1 MASRTT
7 SRFWGRIGPFPL
19 HSITSLCKLRWGLRF
34 SHPYWWIYRSPGIVR
49 HANSYIGRLR
59 LKCDGLRA
67 EKIFRLSAK
76 RTSPFKSAGAS
87 VQSSTGSRGVRISR
101 SNAGYNMFRGSVK
114 STGYPLS
121 STFSPS
127 PPRPCVTMCHHITT
141 GLYRHFGES
150 SCLYILGCPRKTKA
164 GSSENLYLLEKCC
177 ITLILTKNC
186 Y

>member
-19 HSITSLCKLRWGLRF
+19 HSITSLCKLWWGLRF
-34 SHPYWWIYRSPGIVR
+34 SHPYWWIYRSPGILR

-67 EKIFRLSAK
+67 EKRFRLSAK
-76 RTSPFKSAGAS
+76 RTSPFKSSGAS

-114 STGYPLS
+114 STGSPLS

-127 PPRPCVTMCHHITT
+127 PPLPTSPCAI
-141 GLYRHFGES
+141 
-150 SCLYILGCPRKTKA
+150 ILQLDSTDIL
-164 GSSENLYLLEKCC
+164 ENLPAYIFWVVPEKPKRGPPKIC
-177 ITLILTKNC
+177 TYWKNVVLH
-186 Y
+186 